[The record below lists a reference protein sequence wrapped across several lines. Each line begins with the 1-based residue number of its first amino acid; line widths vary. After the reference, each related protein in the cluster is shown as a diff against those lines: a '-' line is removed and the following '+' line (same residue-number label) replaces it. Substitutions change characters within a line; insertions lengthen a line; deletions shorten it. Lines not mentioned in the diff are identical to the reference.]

1 MARRRRRGRGRRG
14 WSLGRIMLAGAMW
27 RIGEILAIPILV
39 CGIGLILFGLGAVA
53 ALITWLGTIVSPG
66 ARLSVGLAALTV
78 IALVATVYRALVN
91 SGWWGAHRHHVVAAS
106 LLVLSVGILVGASYS
121 GLLNGA

>member
-1 MARRRRRGRGRRG
+1 MGRGRRSRRG
-14 WSLGRIMLAGAMW
+14 WSLGKIFMASVVW

-39 CGIGLILFGLGAVA
+39 CGVVLILFGLGAIG
-53 ALITWLGTIVSPG
+53 ALIAWLGTIVSPE

-78 IALVATVYRALVN
+78 IVLVATLYRALVN
-91 SGWWGAHRHHVVAAS
+91 SGWWGAHRHHVTAAS

-121 GLLNGA
+121 GLLNGG